1 MKSNYNFIV
10 NCSLYQKSS
19 IFFMHLK
26 EPMWLLPDEIL
37 KKYFDF
43 CFQRNINE
51 RFLVKLFDA
60 HLLRGQTNRKLK
72 KIEILEESFL
82 ELLKHINYNLQMQMF
97 NSNAE
102 KILIPIYCVIEDETI
117 RYNRNRSWYTA
128 TELMK
133 ELPSIK
139 HHKVFTVDFINE
151 LMLKGI
157 LRGRYDKTEKLG
169 FILLPSFIELIKYRD
184 YTLTQNLFYPPPK

>member
-1 MKSNYNFIV
+1 LVIST
-10 NCSLYQKSS
+10 LYKQSW
-19 IFFMHLK
+19 IFFMPSK
-26 EPMWLLPDEIL
+26 EPVWLSTDDLI

-60 HLLRGQTNRKLK
+60 HLLRGQTNRRLK
-72 KIEILEESFL
+72 KVEILEESFL
-82 ELLKHINYNLQMQMF
+82 ELLKHINYNLQKQMYY
-97 NSNAE
+97 SNEE
-102 KILIPIYCVIEDETI
+102 KISVPIYCLIEDNTI
-117 RYNRNRSWYTA
+117 RYNIDRSWYTA
-128 TELMK
+128 SDLMN

-139 HHKVFTVDFINE
+139 QHKIYTVDFINE

-157 LRGRYDKTEKLG
+157 LRGRYDKTEKIG

>member
-1 MKSNYNFIV
+1 MVVSALYTKS
-10 NCSLYQKSS
+10 C
-19 IFFMHLK
+19 IFFMLYK
-26 EPMWLLPDEIL
+26 EPVWLLTDDLI

-60 HLLRGQTNRKLK
+60 HLLRGQTNRRLK
-72 KIEILEESFL
+72 KVEILEESFL
-82 ELLKHINYNLQMQMF
+82 ELLKHINYNLQMQMYY
-97 NSNAE
+97 SNEE
-102 KILIPIYCVIEDETI
+102 KISVPIYCLIEDKTI
-117 RYNRNRSWYTA
+117 RYNIDRSWYTA
-128 TELMK
+128 TDLMK

-139 HHKVFTVDFINE
+139 HHKIYTVDFINE

-157 LRGRYDKTEKLG
+157 LRGRYDKTEKIG